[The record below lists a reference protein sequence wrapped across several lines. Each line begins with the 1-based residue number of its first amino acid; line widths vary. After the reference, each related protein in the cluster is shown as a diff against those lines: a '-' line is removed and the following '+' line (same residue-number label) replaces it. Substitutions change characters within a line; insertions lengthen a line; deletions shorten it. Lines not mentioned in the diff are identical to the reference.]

1 MNANKFPLKHYVEVA
16 FAIGEGIRGRTAHL
30 TVYSPPPEKYL
41 GMVMKKAAVMRVA
54 ADCLRYKSDEDV
66 LKSPSFES
74 ARTARIEMLGS
85 VDEYIRWALGPTP
98 LKYGLKRPYPE
109 EALSTARQLEEI
121 IRAFNKSSGR
131 LPDDGLPLPVS
142 SE

>member
-66 LKSPSFES
+66 LKSPSF
-74 ARTARIEMLGS
+74 
-85 VDEYIRWALGPTP
+85 DEYIRWALGPTP
-98 LKYGLKRPYPE
+98 LKYRLKRPYPE